1 MHNSRQ
7 AQRDG
12 QVAIADEMRSTSA
25 PTPPRSV
32 NVPARAD
39 IFDECGSESVVILL
53 EGLACVY
60 RILPDGSRRIVALIL
75 PGESFCGQVPDS
87 RRQGYSVGTLTAC
100 RVMRVFP
107 RPGSPLAEWNP
118 KVAEALQRDVFLR
131 MNTMQEWLC
140 NVGRGSDRQLAHLF
154 CELFV
159 RLQAIGFADET
170 GFELDITQTDLAD
183 MIGISPV
190 HTNRVL
196 KVLARKKLV
205 EWRSRRV
212 EIPDVGRLKAFA
224 AFAPHYLNGATPA
237 LSPRPVEA

>member
-1 MHNSRQ
+1 MHNSRHG
-7 AQRDG
+7 QRDSQG
-12 QVAIADEMRSTSA
+12 AAADDVRSTSPPA
-25 PTPPRSV
+25 PRSLTI
-32 NVPARAD
+32 PARAD
-39 IFDECGSESVVILL
+39 IYDECGAESVIILL

-60 RILPDGSRRIVALIL
+60 RILPDGSRRIVSLIL
-75 PGESFCGQVPDS
+75 PGESFCGQIPDS
-87 RRQGYSVGTLTAC
+87 RRQGYSVGALTTC

-196 KVLARKKLV
+196 KLLGRKKLI

-212 EIPDVGRLKAFA
+212 EIPDIGRLKAFA
-224 AFAPHYLNGATPA
+224 AFAPHYLNGAAPA